1 MAPENEAVYRANSKT
16 EDPISKPTFKDA
28 DKALDFLRT
37 EAEVG
42 EIDLIDE
49 AQLVRKID
57 FMIVPIM
64 FGCYCLQYLDK
75 SLLNYASVMGLLE
88 DADLTTEQY
97 GTLSLIFYVAFLA
110 FEMPHAYMMVSGLAD
125 CLWRVVVGT
134 MLTFVLT
141 ATLPNGEVSRVHGML
156 LGYCRGLYIGLQLVR
171 IPGSDEILAR
181 HVRVLH
187 QSVVDPDHIHVVSHE
202 PQ

>member
-16 EDPISKPTFKDA
+16 EDSISKPTFKDA

-42 EIDLIDE
+42 ETDLIDE

-57 FMIVPIM
+57 LMIVPIM

-110 FEMPHAYMMVSGLAD
+110 FEMPHAYMMVSFGGFFWEGWGGVV
-125 CLWRVVVGT
+125 CWR
-134 MLTFVLT
+134 F
-141 ATLPNGEVSRVHGML
+141 
-156 LGYCRGLYIGLQLVR
+156 CC
-171 IPGSDEILAR
+171 
-181 HVRVLH
+181 
-187 QSVVDPDHIHVVSHE
+187 
-202 PQ
+202 

>member
-16 EDPISKPTFKDA
+16 EDSISKPTFKDA

-42 EIDLIDE
+42 ETDLIDE

-110 FEMPHAYMMVSGLAD
+110 FEMPHAYMMVSFGGFFLGRVGWGCLLAI
-125 CLWRVVVGT
+125 LL
-134 MLTFVLT
+134 LTF
-141 ATLPNGEVSRVHGML
+141 GMVFFSNAFRRRNIS
-156 LGYCRGLYIGLQLVR
+156 GPWFVAGVRWWLVR
-171 IPGSDEILAR
+171 LLVIRMGLWWRRGFCWVCSSRAL
-181 HVRVLH
+181 VRR
-187 QSVVDPDHIHVVSHE
+187 
-202 PQ
+202 

>member
-1 MAPENEAVYRANSKT
+1 MFVRYPAVKLFFFYLPASTMAPENEVVYRANSKT
-16 EDPISKPTFKDA
+16 EDSISKPTFKDA

-42 EIDLIDE
+42 ETDLIDE

-57 FMIVPIM
+57 LMIVPIM

-110 FEMPHAYMMVSGLAD
+110 FEMPHAYMMVSFGGFVLGRVGWD
-125 CLWRVVVGT
+125 CLLVVLL
-134 MLTFVLT
+134 LTFWMFL
-141 ATLPNGEVSRVHGML
+141 ATLSDGEIPWDDGLL
-156 LGYCRGLYIGLQLVR
+156 LGYCRGLYVC
-171 IPGSDEILAR
+171 
-181 HVRVLH
+181 V
-187 QSVVDPDHIHVVSHE
+187 
-202 PQ
+202 

>member
-1 MAPENEAVYRANSKT
+1 MSPPNDLVYRTNSTT
-16 EDPISKPTFKDA
+16 ERDIEKPTFNDA
-28 DKALDFLRT
+28 DKALAFLRT

-42 EIDLIDE
+42 ETDLIDE

-110 FEMPHAYMMVSGLAD
+110 FEMPHAYMMVSWVWKGGEGRGGMW
-125 CLWRVVVGT
+125 CGVG
-134 MLTFVLT
+134 
-141 ATLPNGEVSRVHGML
+141 AW
-156 LGYCRGLYIGLQLVR
+156 C
-171 IPGSDEILAR
+171 
-181 HVRVLH
+181 
-187 QSVVDPDHIHVVSHE
+187 
-202 PQ
+202 

>member
-1 MAPENEAVYRANSKT
+1 MSPPNDLVYRTNSTT
-16 EDPISKPTFKDA
+16 ERDIEKPTFNDA
-28 DKALDFLRT
+28 DKALAFLRT

-42 EIDLIDE
+42 ETDLVDE

-110 FEMPHAYMMVSGLAD
+110 FEMPHAYMMVSCYDGGDVEGDGGGDVMWVHGAD
-125 CLWRVVVGT
+125 LKNCSNVFRLQSIWGRWFVVGALSWLVLLLVI
-134 MLTFVLT
+134 LTDRWWRRGSCWACSSLALVL
-141 ATLPNGEVSRVHGML
+141 R
-156 LGYCRGLYIGLQLVR
+156 
-171 IPGSDEILAR
+171 
-181 HVRVLH
+181 
-187 QSVVDPDHIHVVSHE
+187 
-202 PQ
+202 

>member
-1 MAPENEAVYRANSKT
+1 MAPPSNDIVYRTNSTT
-16 EDPISKPTFKDA
+16 ERSGSIEKPAFKDG
-28 DKALDFLRT
+28 DKALDFLRS

-42 EIDLIDE
+42 ETDLIDE
-49 AQLVRKID
+49 KQLVRKID

-110 FEMPHAYMMVSGLAD
+110 FEMPHAYMMVGCWD
-125 CLWRVVVGT
+125 VWDWRSCIVGVLLTIFSNAFRRRNTLGPWFVVGAPSW
-134 MLTFVLT
+134 LVHLPV
-141 ATLPNGEVSRVHGML
+141 TLMSRWWR
-156 LGYCRGLYIGLQLVR
+156 RGSCWACSSLA
-171 IPGSDEILAR
+171 SAR
-181 HVRVLH
+181 H
-187 QSVVDPDHIHVVSHE
+187 
-202 PQ
+202 

>member
-1 MAPENEAVYRANSKT
+1 MPPSNDLVHRTASKT
-16 EDPISKPTFKDA
+16 EKSSSSISKPPFNDA
-28 DKALDFLRT
+28 DKALDFLRS

-42 EIDLIDE
+42 ETDLIDE
-49 AQLVRKID
+49 KQLIRKID

-110 FEMPHAYMMVSGLAD
+110 FEMPHAYMMVSRLDGLAEEV
-125 CLWRVVVGT
+125 WRGC
-134 MLTFVLT
+134 
-141 ATLPNGEVSRVHGML
+141 G
-156 LGYCRGLYIGLQLVR
+156 C
-171 IPGSDEILAR
+171 
-181 HVRVLH
+181 
-187 QSVVDPDHIHVVSHE
+187 
-202 PQ
+202 

>member
-1 MAPENEAVYRANSKT
+1 MPPSNDLVHRTASKT
-16 EDPISKPTFKDA
+16 EKSSSSISKPPFNDA
-28 DKALDFLRT
+28 DKALDFLRS

-42 EIDLIDE
+42 ETDLIDE
-49 AQLVRKID
+49 KQLIRKID

-110 FEMPHAYMMVSGLAD
+110 FEMPHAYMMVSRLDGLCD
-125 CLWRVVVGT
+125 GGDLEGVWL
-134 MLTFVLT
+134 LT
-141 ATLPNGEVSRVHGML
+141 
-156 LGYCRGLYIGLQLVR
+156 
-171 IPGSDEILAR
+171 
-181 HVRVLH
+181 
-187 QSVVDPDHIHVVSHE
+187 
-202 PQ
+202 

>member
-16 EDPISKPTFKDA
+16 EDSISKPTFKDA

-42 EIDLIDE
+42 ETDLIDE

-57 FMIVPIM
+57 LMIVPIM

-110 FEMPHAYMMVSGLAD
+110 FEMPHAYMMVSFG
-125 CLWRVVVGT
+125 G
-134 MLTFVLT
+134 FVLGRVGGGGVICGGGGDGH
-141 ATLPNGEVSRVHGML
+141 GERRR
-156 LGYCRGLYIGLQLVR
+156 RGE
-171 IPGSDEILAR
+171 SCTEKM
-181 HVRVLH
+181 
-187 QSVVDPDHIHVVSHE
+187 
-202 PQ
+202 

>member
-16 EDPISKPTFKDA
+16 EDSISKPTFKDA

-42 EIDLIDE
+42 ETDLIDE

-57 FMIVPIM
+57 LMIVPIM

-110 FEMPHAYMMVSGLAD
+110 FEMPHAYMMVSFWRGCFGKGGVWLSDGDFVAD
-125 CLWRVVVGT
+125 FRDGFFFSNAFRRRNTLGPW
-134 MLTFVLT
+134 FVAGVL
-141 ATLPNGEVSRVHGML
+141 SW
-156 LGYCRGLYIGLQLVR
+156 LVR
-171 IPGSDEILAR
+171 LRVIRMGLWWRRGFCWECSSRAL
-181 HVRVLH
+181 VRR
-187 QSVVDPDHIHVVSHE
+187 
-202 PQ
+202 

>member
-1 MAPENEAVYRANSKT
+1 MSPPNDLVYRTNSTT
-16 EDPISKPTFKDA
+16 EREIEKPTFNDA
-28 DKALDFLRT
+28 DKALAFLRT

-42 EIDLIDE
+42 ETDLVDE

-97 GTLSLIFYVAFLA
+97 GTLSLIFYVAF
-110 FEMPHAYMMVSGLAD
+110 FGV
-125 CLWRVVVGT
+125 
-134 MLTFVLT
+134 
-141 ATLPNGEVSRVHGML
+141 
-156 LGYCRGLYIGLQLVR
+156 
-171 IPGSDEILAR
+171 
-181 HVRVLH
+181 
-187 QSVVDPDHIHVVSHE
+187 
-202 PQ
+202 

>member
-16 EDPISKPTFKDA
+16 EDSISKPTFKDA

-42 EIDLIDE
+42 ETDLIDE

-57 FMIVPIM
+57 LMIVPIM

-110 FEMPHAYMMVSGLAD
+110 FEMPHAYMMVSFGGFILEGVGFYVG
-125 CLWRVVVGT
+125 VVAANFLDDFSNAFRRRNISGPW
-134 MLTFVLT
+134 FVAGVL
-141 ATLPNGEVSRVHGML
+141 SW
-156 LGYCRGLYIGLQLVR
+156 LVR
-171 IPGSDEILAR
+171 LRVIRMGLWWRRGFCWECSSRAL
-181 HVRVLH
+181 VRR
-187 QSVVDPDHIHVVSHE
+187 
-202 PQ
+202 

>member
-1 MAPENEAVYRANSKT
+1 MSPPNDLVHRTNSTT
-16 EDPISKPTFKDA
+16 ETDTEKPTFNDA
-28 DKALDFLRT
+28 DKALAFLRA

-42 EIDLIDE
+42 ETDLIDE

-57 FMIVPIM
+57 LMIVPIM

-110 FEMPHAYMMVSGLAD
+110 FEMPHAYMMVSRL
-125 CLWRVVVGT
+125 VG
-134 MLTFVLT
+134 M
-141 ATLPNGEVSRVHGML
+141 S
-156 LGYCRGLYIGLQLVR
+156 
-171 IPGSDEILAR
+171 
-181 HVRVLH
+181 
-187 QSVVDPDHIHVVSHE
+187 
-202 PQ
+202 

>member
-16 EDPISKPTFKDA
+16 EDSISKPTFKDA

-42 EIDLIDE
+42 ETDLIDE

-57 FMIVPIM
+57 LMIVPIM

-110 FEMPHAYMMVSGLAD
+110 FEMPHAYMMVSFGGFVMGRVGWG
-125 CLWRVVVGT
+125 CLLVVLL
-134 MLTFVLT
+134 LTFWMFL
-141 ATLPNGEVSRVHGML
+141 ATLSDGEIPWDDGLL
-156 LGYCRGLYIGLQLVR
+156 LGYCRGLYVC
-171 IPGSDEILAR
+171 
-181 HVRVLH
+181 V
-187 QSVVDPDHIHVVSHE
+187 
-202 PQ
+202 